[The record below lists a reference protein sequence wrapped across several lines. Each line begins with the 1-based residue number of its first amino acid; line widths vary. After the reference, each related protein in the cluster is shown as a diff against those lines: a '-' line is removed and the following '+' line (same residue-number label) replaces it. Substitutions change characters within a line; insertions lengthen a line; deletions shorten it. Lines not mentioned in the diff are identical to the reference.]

1 MMLLIDVGTIK
12 ALIITQTVVMFLGIP
27 IRLTCRSITREALI
41 LILHVWMIPLQ
52 SVRGTIEFPAT
63 IICIVQISKVAQVCS
78 IWFHQAMNY
87 GKGWHN
93 FEDLREGREFQGG
106 GVIATAS
113 ASNLEMVASFVYK
126 HGSDACDFQ
135 GTIH

>member
-1 MMLLIDVGTIK
+1 MGFKLAT
-12 ALIITQTVVMFLGIP
+12 TGISDG
-27 IRLTCRSITREALI
+27 RSRQLTTA
-41 LILHVWMIPLQ
+41 PP
-52 SVRGTIEFPAT
+52 VRI
-63 IICIVQISKVAQVCS
+63 IICMVLISGVAQVCLK
-78 IWFHQAMNY
+78 WFHQAMNY

-113 ASNLEMVASFVYK
+113 TSNLEMSASFVYK

>member
-1 MMLLIDVGTIK
+1 MMLLIDDGTIK

-27 IRLTCRSITREALI
+27 IRLTWRSKTRKAVI
-41 LILHVWMIPLQ
+41 LVLHVWMIPSQ

-63 IICIVQISKVAQVCS
+63 IIFIVQISKVAQVCS

-93 FEDLREGREFQGG
+93 FEDLRDGREFQGG
-106 GVIATAS
+106 GVFVTAS
-113 ASNLEMVASFVYK
+113 ASDLEMFASFVDK
-126 HGSDACDFQ
+126 QGSAAYYF
-135 GTIH
+135 